1 MLTLLQAEQ
10 AASESIMLQN
20 GKIFLVMAVVC
31 IVLIGLFLYV
41 TSIDKKIKQL
51 EKNNAHLRRNIKMY
65 EIKVG
70 NLRRELSKAIND
82 ADAASR
88 GYNINNDRL

>member
-1 MLTLLQAEQ
+1 MILTVAATAGTKTKNIMNSDLQRV
-10 AASESIMLQN
+10 N
-20 GKIFLVMAVVC
+20 N
-31 IVLIGLFLYV
+31 
-41 TSIDKKIKQL
+41 KIKQL

-65 EIKVG
+65 ETKVG
-70 NLRRELSKAIND
+70 RLRHELGKAIND